1 MTPCV
6 QVVSFRTPLVLKRG
20 TIAER
25 VVPALHLVSLHPV
38 ARYDSIER
46 APDECSSSGGRAMS
60 AEKIL
65 VADEDPHVR
74 RSMRVTLRARGYE
87 VIDSRSGAEALDKFR
102 TELPDLI
109 VLDHN
114 TPAMDGWEICR
125 CLRSASEVPIIIIS
139 ANHSEREIVGI
150 LDAGADDFIAKPIR
164 TEELLAR
171 IRALMRRSM
180 AGIGAVPTRLTLE
193 AVEIDFNARRIH
205 SARGSLHLTPKEFAL
220 LRYLVSRAG
229 KVVSHRKLLQAIWGP
244 DYDGQVDYLRVFVNQ
259 LRKKIEEDP
268 AAPKFI
274 VTEPWVGY
282 RFVLPEK
289 NGNGHSPA
297 HWSNI
302 A

>member
-1 MTPCV
+1 V
-6 QVVSFRTPLVLKRG
+6 
-20 TIAER
+20 
-25 VVPALHLVSLHPV
+25 
-38 ARYDSIER
+38 
-46 APDECSSSGGRAMS
+46 S

-74 RSMRVTLRARGYE
+74 RSMRVTLRSRGYE
-87 VIDSRSGAEALDKFR
+87 VIDSRSGGEALDKFR
-102 TELPDLI
+102 TELPDLV

-125 CLRSASEVPIIIIS
+125 SLRSASEVPIIIIS
-139 ANHSEREIVGI
+139 ANNSEKEIVGI
-150 LDAGADDFIAKPIR
+150 LDAGADDFLAKPIR

-171 IRALMRRSM
+171 IRAVMRRSM
-180 AGIGAVPTRLTLE
+180 AATGAIPSRLRLDGL
-193 AVEIDFNARRIH
+193 EIDFDARRIR

-259 LRKKIEEDP
+259 LRKKIEDDP
-268 AAPKFI
+268 ATPKLI

-282 RFVLPEK
+282 RFVLPER
-289 NGNGHSPA
+289 NGNGHGPVD
-297 HWSNI
+297 WSNI